1 MAHKRIRKLFVRRR
15 PCQFCLN
22 RNSANNYI
30 DYKDESVL
38 IKLVNLQ
45 GKILS
50 SRITG
55 TCAKHQRAVSLAI
68 KRARY
73 VGILPYVGPLP
84 KRFDELRAAAI
95 AAKKESRKAYFEK
108 NEADQTV
115 PRKEHEV
122 KVSKESTEEK
132 PVKRVTK
139 KTVEKE

>member
-108 NEADQTV
+108 NEADQTA
-115 PRKEHEV
+115 PI
-122 KVSKESTEEK
+122 
-132 PVKRVTK
+132 KRVTK

>member
-73 VGILPYVGPLP
+73 VGILSYVGPLP

-108 NEADQTV
+108 NEADQTA

>member
-108 NEADQTV
+108 SEADQTA